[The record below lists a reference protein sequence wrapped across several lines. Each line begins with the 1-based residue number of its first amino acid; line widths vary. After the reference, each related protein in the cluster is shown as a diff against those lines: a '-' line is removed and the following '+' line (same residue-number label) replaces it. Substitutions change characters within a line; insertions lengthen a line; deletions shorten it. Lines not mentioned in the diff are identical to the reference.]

1 MAFRMNSREK
11 YSVFF
16 ACVLILVVMVYQFG
30 ISPFLEKK
38 RLLSRQLAF
47 KTQELEKVTLLKS
60 EYEKI
65 LNQSEK
71 LQNIYSQREKK
82 FTLFAF
88 LENLAVKARIDGNID
103 YMKPSSSM
111 DKVSK
116 TEFSIVEMKF
126 KEIKLSQLISYLYLV
141 ETSKNVVFV
150 KRLAVSRDGKNKKS
164 ISAVL
169 HVETIKS

>member
-1 MAFRMNSREK
+1 MALRMNSREK

-38 RLLSRQLAF
+38 RFLSRQLEF

-65 LNQSEK
+65 LNQSEN
-71 LQNIYSQREKK
+71 LQKIYSQREKK
-82 FTLFAF
+82 FRLFAF
-88 LENLAVKARIDGNID
+88 LENLAVKAGVAGNID
-103 YMKPSSSM
+103 YMKPSSSIE
-111 DKVSK
+111 KISK
-116 TEFSIVEMKF
+116 AELSIVEMKL
-126 KEIKLSQLISYLYLV
+126 KEIKLSQLISYLYHV

-150 KRLAVSRDGKNKKS
+150 KRLAVSRDGKDKKT

>member
-1 MAFRMNSREK
+1 MALRMNKREK

-16 ACVLILVVMVYQFG
+16 AGILILVLIVYQFG
-30 ISPFLEKK
+30 VSPFLEKK
-38 RLLSRQLAF
+38 KLFERQLAS
-47 KTQELEKVTLLKS
+47 KEKALQEVMLLKS

-65 LNQSEK
+65 LNKNESLK
-71 LQNIYSQREKK
+71 KIYSQREKN

-88 LENLAVKARIDGNID
+88 LEKLAVKAGVNGNID
-103 YMKPSSSM
+103 YMKPSSSL
-111 DKVSK
+111 DKDSK
-116 TEFSIVEMKF
+116 IELALVEMKL
-126 KEIKLSQLISYLYLV
+126 KEIKISQLMSYLYLV

-150 KRLAVSRDGKNKKS
+150 KRLAISRDGKNKGS

>member
-1 MAFRMNSREK
+1 MNRREK

-16 ACVLILVVMVYQFG
+16 ACVLILVVMIYQFG

-38 RLLSRQLAF
+38 RLLSRQQAF
-47 KTQELEKVTLLKS
+47 KTQALKKVTLLKS

-65 LNQSEK
+65 LNKSENLK
-71 LQNIYSQREKK
+71 KIYSQREKK

-88 LENLAVKARIDGNID
+88 LEKLAVKTRVDGNID

-111 DKVSK
+111 DKISK
-116 TEFSIVEMKF
+116 TELSIVEMKL
-126 KEIKLSQLISYLYLV
+126 KGIKLSQLISYLYLV